1 LRALGFDVKKAEVLK
16 LMREYDP
23 EESGKIQYSDFV
35 DLSSHFPN
43 AVTRKYSE
51 RDPTDE
57 IMRAYKLF
65 VGDDAMGKINLRCLR
80 KISKELGEELSEE
93 ELQAMIDEFD
103 HDGDGCSRFCLY
115 IVNQDEFLAIMKQTS
130 IY

>member
-1 LRALGFDVKKAEVLK
+1 
-16 LMREYDP
+16 M
-23 EESGKIQYSDFV
+23 
-35 DLSSHFPN
+35 

-57 IMRAYKLF
+57 ILRAYKLF
-65 VGDDAMGKINLRCLR
+65 VGDDVTGKINLRALR

-103 HDGDGCSRFCLY
+103 HDGDGMSKRGSRSQPRRVLGDHEANQHILTFCCPH
-115 IVNQDEFLAIMKQTS
+115 N
-130 IY
+130 